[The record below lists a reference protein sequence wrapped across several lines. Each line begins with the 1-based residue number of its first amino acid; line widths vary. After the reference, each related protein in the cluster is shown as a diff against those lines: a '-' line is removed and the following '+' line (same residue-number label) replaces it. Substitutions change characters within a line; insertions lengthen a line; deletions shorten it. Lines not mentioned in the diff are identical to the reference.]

1 MTRLHLPTQRAPQR
15 WRRGMRDDFRKQLAV
30 EVAVN
35 ADYPD
40 MVQER
45 DALAARVRE
54 LQAYAKQADEALD
67 EANKR
72 CLSRGNRIA
81 KLEAALRIL
90 ADFDYAFADREIA
103 WAALETK

>member
-54 LQAYAKQADEALD
+54 LQADEALD